1 LVSLPAPRFSLVER
15 FELDGH
21 WSSWAGFQELPM
33 TRPDDPVADK
43 DFVFSLLLS
52 LKSVEIQLINE
63 NDIHSRCSDKSQ
75 GAL

>member
-1 LVSLPAPRFSLVER
+1 
-15 FELDGH
+15 
-21 WSSWAGFQELPM
+21 M

-75 GAL
+75 DAL